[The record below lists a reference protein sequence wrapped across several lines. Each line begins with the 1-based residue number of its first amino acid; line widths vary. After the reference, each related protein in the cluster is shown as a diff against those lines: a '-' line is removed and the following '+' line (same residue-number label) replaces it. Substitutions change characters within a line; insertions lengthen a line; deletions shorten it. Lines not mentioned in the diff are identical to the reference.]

1 MDNKGLYTS
10 GGDLFFNG
18 TKVGSANAD
27 SIAYDNTNS
36 GLQATTAQE
45 AIDELSQ
52 NIGSG
57 GTGNPF
63 AGKKI
68 GIIGDSFTAGGTWV
82 NKMRV
87 LLGSSCVNKAISGG
101 RWSYNP
107 EKPYHSALSCAR
119 QLFSAYNQSSTQPDY
134 ILALYGVND
143 YGNAIQ
149 VGSIN
154 FASVS
159 SQEGNTEEQIA
170 SNIISAYN
178 ASSGAF
184 SSGVQAAI
192 AYLQLMFPN
201 AIIMVGWT
209 PTGQQYM
216 RNTLGRGGGWDNDVT
231 VGTTTY
237 IAANKYITRLQQ
249 LALMHG
255 VRYINTFNCGI
266 NPWLEDH
273 RSIYQTS
280 ATDGHP
286 YTEAAGTRIAQ
297 YMARLLIKEA

>member
-10 GGDLFFNG
+10 DGDLFFNG
-18 TKVGSANAD
+18 TKVGAANAD
-27 SIAYDNTNS
+27 SIAYDNTDS
-36 GLQATTAQE
+36 GLEATTAQE

-52 NIGSG
+52 SIGSG
-57 GTGNPF
+57 GANPF

-82 NKMRV
+82 NKMCV
-87 LLGSSCVNKAISGG
+87 LLGASRVEKAISGG
-101 RWSYNP
+101 QWSYDS

-143 YGNAIQ
+143 YGKIQ

-178 ASSGAF
+178 VSSGAF

-192 AYLQLMFPN
+192 AYMQLMFPN

-216 RNTLGRGGGWDNDVT
+216 RNGLGRGGGWDNDVT
-231 VGTTTY
+231 VGQTTY
-237 IAANKYITRLQQ
+237 YAANKYIKMLQQ

-255 VRYINTFNCGI
+255 VRYIDTFNCGI

-273 RSIYQTS
+273 RSKYQSS

-297 YMARLLIKEA
+297 YMARLLTKEA

>member
-10 GGDLFFNG
+10 DGDLFFNG
-18 TKVGSANAD
+18 TKVGVANAD
-27 SIAYDNTNS
+27 SIAYDNTDS
-36 GLQATTAQE
+36 GLDATTVQE
-45 AIDELSQ
+45 AIDELSHG
-52 NIGSG
+52 IGSG
-57 GTGNPF
+57 GANPF

-68 GIIGDSFTAGGTWV
+68 GIIGDSFTAGGSWV
-82 NKMRV
+82 NKMSV
-87 LLGSSCVNKAISGG
+87 LLGASSVKKAISGG
-101 RWSYNP
+101 QWSYNS

-134 ILALYGVND
+134 IIALYGVND
-143 YGNAIQ
+143 YGNTIQ

-154 FASVS
+154 FVSVS

-178 ASSGAF
+178 VSSGAF

-192 AYLQLMFPN
+192 AYMQLMFPN

-216 RNTLGRGGGWDNDVT
+216 RTSLARGGGWDNDVT
-231 VGTTTY
+231 VGQTTY
-237 IAANKYITRLQQ
+237 YAANKYIKMLQQ

-255 VRYINTFNCGI
+255 VRYIDTFNCGI

-273 RSIYQTS
+273 RSKYQSS
-280 ATDGHP
+280 ATDAHP

-297 YMARLLIKEA
+297 YMARLLAKEA